1 VQVEVVPHVDIRRSA
16 HASIR
21 AEAKR
26 IARFCEAEA
35 SSVEVVGL

>member
-1 VQVEVVPHVDIRRSA
+1 
-16 HASIR
+16 R